1 MFSCSTSYLKYNSHL
16 SSEKW
21 ETTSKS
27 YYYSILV
34 KLILILVSSFKIII
48 TRLSQT
54 EYGNQSY
61 RTQVNPAI
69 QISEEVQNKSLIGQS
84 LINQFF
90 FKTQFF
96 LSKQFFFLEIKNRL
110 WQSVWTIETDNKTL
124 QSEFLNIFKQHHKS
138 EFSTTNQQHQMTVTP
153 YVELEDLTMKN
164 GKKKT
169 NHFQM
174 ARKKLNHLRMAMKR
188 FFD

>member
-48 TRLSQT
+48 TRLCQT

-69 QISEEVQNKSLIGQS
+69 QISEEVQNNKSLIGQS
-84 LINQFF
+84 LIDQFF
-90 FKTQFF
+90 FQNSIFF
-96 LSKQFFFLEIKNRL
+96 TKQFFFTKSKIVYDKVCEQSRQTIKLYRVNF
-110 WQSVWTIETDNKTL
+110 KT
-124 QSEFLNIFKQHHKS
+124 FLNNIIKVNFQQQISNIRWPLHHMLSWKI
-138 EFSTTNQQHQMTVTP
+138 
-153 YVELEDLTMKN
+153 
-164 GKKKT
+164 
-169 NHFQM
+169 
-174 ARKKLNHLRMAMKR
+174 
-188 FFD
+188 